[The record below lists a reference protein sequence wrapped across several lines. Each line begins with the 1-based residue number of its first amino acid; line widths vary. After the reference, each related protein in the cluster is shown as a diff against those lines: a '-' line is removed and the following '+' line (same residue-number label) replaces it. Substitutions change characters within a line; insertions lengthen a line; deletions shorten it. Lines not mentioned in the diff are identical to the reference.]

1 MTRPSFFYWA
11 ALLCV
16 AGLMVSCS
24 TPSSYRADAPPLF
37 REEKAADVILH
48 FYQWDAI
55 YLIKPDSR
63 QEGFLP
69 LLKRED
75 IAGEMKRRAFVR
87 DLAVVL
93 VGYTHNTNPQGPV
106 VREWKSL
113 LAEQGFRRVVFLR
126 AGVGKGNG
134 IDGLPILHDSV
145 IAQAHEPQGK
155 AAATLAAVPAAAGAH
170 VAHPSG
176 RPIR

>member
-1 MTRPSFFYWA
+1 MTKQSFLCGA
-11 ALLCV
+11 ALFCV
-16 AGLMVSCS
+16 VGLVVSCS
-24 TPSSYRADAPPLF
+24 TPSSYRADTPPLF

-63 QEGFLP
+63 QKGFLP

-75 IAGEMKRRAFVR
+75 IAGEMKRRAFGR
-87 DLAVVL
+87 NLAVVL
-93 VGYTHNTNPQGPV
+93 VGYTHNTDPQGPV
-106 VREWKSL
+106 VPEWNAL